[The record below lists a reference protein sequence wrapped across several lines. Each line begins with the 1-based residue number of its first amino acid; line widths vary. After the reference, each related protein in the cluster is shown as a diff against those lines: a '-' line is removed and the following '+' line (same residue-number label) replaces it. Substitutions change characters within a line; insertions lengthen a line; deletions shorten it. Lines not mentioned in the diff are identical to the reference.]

1 MVKKAN
7 IHTLESFLA
16 FMLTFAFIAIIS
28 TQFYPSGLNFQKT
41 IVLKNLEQD
50 SVFRNC
56 ALVKDLDCLG
66 SVFIETNPNFPN
78 RYNYTLSIDSVPI
91 LPQKHVF
98 VDSIFIASNL
108 TTYNPV
114 TVKLYYWAN

>member
-16 FMLTFAFIAIIS
+16 FILTFVFIAIIS

-41 IVLKNLEQD
+41 TILKNLEQD
-50 SVFRNC
+50 YMFRNC
-56 ALVKDLDCLG
+56 ALAGDLDCLD
-66 SVFIETNPNFPN
+66 SAFIETNPNFPN
-78 RYNYTLSIDSVPI
+78 RYNYTLSMGAVPI
-91 LPQKHVF
+91 LPQKQVF

-114 TVKLYYWAN
+114 TVKLYYWAK

>member
-16 FMLTFAFIAIIS
+16 FMLTFAFTAIIS
-28 TQFYPSGLNFQKT
+28 TQFYPSELDFQKT
-41 IVLKNLEQD
+41 SVLKNLEQD

-56 ALVKDLDCLG
+56 ALAKDVDCLD
-66 SVFIETNPNFPN
+66 SSFIETTPNFPN
-78 RYNYTLSIDSVPI
+78 RYNYTIAIDSVPEF
-91 LPQKHVF
+91 PKKHIF
-98 VDSIFIASNL
+98 VDSVFIASNL

-114 TVKLYYWAN
+114 TVKLYYWVK